1 MQDFKNNLR
10 KRGRVFLF
18 FLILALLL
26 GGVSWKVCQTAADH
40 EEWVHYRNKS
50 ALLLRK
56 EPKDTIDV
64 LIVEDIHSYTDFTL
78 MQMWKKH
85 GITAY
90 V

>member
-40 EEWVHYRNKS
+40 EEWVHYRNKKRPS
-50 ALLLRK
+50 A
-56 EPKDTIDV
+56 
-64 LIVEDIHSYTDFTL
+64 
-78 MQMWKKH
+78 
-85 GITAY
+85 
-90 V
+90 